1 MRVRVRADGHN
12 IFIPI
17 PSCLLFNSLSAY
29 LVYRFATPHV
39 DALSGLSYAQMRAL
53 MYSVNRARHNCAVC
67 RWWMWRAATVKKCRY
82 IYNNFDKY

>member
-12 IFIPI
+12 IYLPI
-17 PSCLLFNSLSAY
+17 PSCLIFNSLSAY

-53 MYSVNRARHNCAVC
+53 MHSVNRAKHKLRGMPLVD
-67 RWWMWRAATVKKCRY
+67 VESGSGEKVQVY
-82 IYNNFDKY
+82 L

>member
-53 MYSVNRARHNCAVC
+53 MYSVNRARHKLRGMPLVDVESGNGEKVQ
-67 RWWMWRAATVKKCRY
+67 VY
-82 IYNNFDKY
+82 L

>member
-53 MYSVNRARHNCAVC
+53 MYSVNRAKHKLRGMPLVDVESGNGEKVQ
-67 RWWMWRAATVKKCRY
+67 VY
-82 IYNNFDKY
+82 L